1 MEIWYT
7 SWSLWY
13 VNNHA
18 GSYIF
23 KYEKESGL
31 VNWQIAS
38 EAVYCFLNAW
48 WYGPK
53 RTWNYHESISIRFKS
68 NSYHNWFIGKLW
80 ITAYPKL
87 LLKNPRLFAGGKIPV
102 VILALR
108 HFLQHLQVL
117 TYCGKMNHL
126 FFFLCRNHLIC
137 TIAMFF
143 RQLIVDYEQLYLCS
157 RSLCSSKSKTG
168 EVLLVH
174 NYNKIILSGR
184 KICGTWYLMNQL
196 RYIRVSDSWRIWN
209 TVRIKLFH
217 HDEKGMEDL
226 IYSSNFSVRCY
237 LSLIQ
242 KNSRTFLA
250 CFIISFY
257 TELIPKKTCLS
268 RTCMFMGGPPVI
280 LIVAWIFCHHS

>member
-1 MEIWYT
+1 MPWDIFYSIYKCLRIVEKWTTFFFFYVETIW
-7 SWSLWY
+7 SALSR
-13 VNNHA
+13 
-18 GSYIF
+18 
-23 KYEKESGL
+23 
-31 VNWQIAS
+31 
-38 EAVYCFLNAW
+38 CF
-48 WYGPK
+48 
-53 RTWNYHESISIRFKS
+53 SDS
-68 NSYHNWFIGKLW
+68 
-80 ITAYPKL
+80 L
-87 LLKNPRLFAGGKIPV
+87 LLIMNSFIYAVGHYVAVKVKPERFFWFTIIIRLFCLVGKFV
-102 VILALR
+102 E
-108 HFLQHLQVL
+108 H
-117 TYCGKMNHL
+117 
-126 FFFLCRNHLIC
+126 
-137 TIAMFF
+137 
-143 RQLIVDYEQLYLCS
+143 
-157 RSLCSSKSKTG
+157 
-168 EVLLVH
+168 
-174 NYNKIILSGR
+174 
-184 KICGTWYLMNQL
+184 GTLMNQL

>member
-1 MEIWYT
+1 MPWD
-7 SWSLWY
+7 
-13 VNNHA
+13 
-18 GSYIF
+18 IF
-23 KYEKESGL
+23 YSIYKCLRIVEK
-31 VNWQIAS
+31 WTT
-38 EAVYCFLNAW
+38 F
-48 WYGPK
+48 
-53 RTWNYHESISIRFKS
+53 
-68 NSYHNWFIGKLW
+68 
-80 ITAYPKL
+80 
-87 LLKNPRLFAGGKIPV
+87 
-102 VILALR
+102 
-108 HFLQHLQVL
+108 
-117 TYCGKMNHL
+117 

-257 TELIPKKTCLS
+257 TELIPKKTFIKNMYVYGRPTRYSNCCMNFLSSFLDAISYKYVYINSFLS
-268 RTCMFMGGPPVI
+268 RTATLEFFASKMLPFYGKFK
-280 LIVAWIFCHHS
+280 WF

>member
-117 TYCGKMNHL
+117 TYCGKMNH
-126 FFFLCRNHLIC
+126 FFFFFYVETIWSALSRCFSDSLLLIMNSFIYAVGHYVAVKVKPERFFWF
-137 TIAMFF
+137 TIIIRLF
-143 RQLIVDYEQLYLCS
+143 C
-157 RSLCSSKSKTG
+157 
-168 EVLLVH
+168 LVGKFVEH
-174 NYNKIILSGR
+174 
-184 KICGTWYLMNQL
+184 GTWWTN
-196 RYIRVSDSWRIWN
+196 
-209 TVRIKLFH
+209 
-217 HDEKGMEDL
+217 
-226 IYSSNFSVRCY
+226 SVTFVFQIVEGSEILLE
-237 LSLIQ
+237 LSY
-242 KNSRTFLA
+242 
-250 CFIISFY
+250 FIMM
-257 TELIPKKTCLS
+257 KK
-268 RTCMFMGGPPVI
+268 
-280 LIVAWIFCHHS
+280 AWKI

>member
-1 MEIWYT
+1 MPWD
-7 SWSLWY
+7 
-13 VNNHA
+13 
-18 GSYIF
+18 IF
-23 KYEKESGL
+23 YSIYKCLRIVEK
-31 VNWQIAS
+31 WTT
-38 EAVYCFLNAW
+38 F
-48 WYGPK
+48 
-53 RTWNYHESISIRFKS
+53 F
-68 NSYHNWFIGKLW
+68 
-80 ITAYPKL
+80 
-87 LLKNPRLFAGGKIPV
+87 
-102 VILALR
+102 
-108 HFLQHLQVL
+108 
-117 TYCGKMNHL
+117 

-143 RQLIVDYEQLYLCS
+143 RQLIGDYEQLYLCS

-242 KNSRTFLA
+242 KIPARFLLVLLFLFTRNSFL
-250 CFIISFY
+250 
-257 TELIPKKTCLS
+257 KKHVYQEHVCLWEAHPL
-268 RTCMFMGGPPVI
+268 F
-280 LIVAWIFCHHS
+280 